1 MSPMHWLWLGALAL
15 MVLCLLVL
23 LPPLLGQ
30 GQPIDEQDNDVALR
44 QLYRSQLDDLAAQRR
59 AGQLDPIRH
68 DQAVEELQQRLLQEL
83 DARGAATSCARAWRV
98 APAWQRGS
106 ALLLS
111 LALPL
116 AAFVLYQRV
125 GDPRAAAALSAQ
137 AMAERRAPGSGQEPG
152 ADHAPS
158 GPQVE
163 AMVAG
168 LAQRLAEQ
176 PEDLGG
182 WLMLARSY
190 ETLERFEASAQ
201 AYRQALVQAQRS
213 GQEADLQARLLADLA
228 DVLASAQGGDLEGE
242 AGQAM
247 AAALALR
254 DDQPKALALAGTAA
268 WRRGDAA
275 LARQHW
281 QRLLKQL
288 EPGSEMAQRVREDL
302 LRLEL
307 AEPSGAMSPPSPGA
321 TQAAVPTSPVARDGL
336 GGRLRLHVVPGQVL
350 PPQAIIYL
358 VLRSAGQ
365 SRPLA
370 VLRLPARAG
379 DQDFRIGPAQ
389 RMDPSQPLV
398 DDGRLQLQARLSFS
412 GQALAQPGDLHS
424 ERQAVRL
431 GQGGLSLVLAATD
444 SAAVSAT
451 TGVPT
456 PP

>member
-15 MVLCLLVL
+15 MLLCLLVL

-30 GQPIDEQDNDVALR
+30 GAPGPEQDSEAALR
-44 QLYRSQLDDLAAQRR
+44 QLYRGQLDELAAQWR
-59 AGQLDPIRH
+59 AGQLDQARH

-83 DARGAATSCARAWRV
+83 DARGAAASSARVWR
-98 APAWQRGS
+98 AATAWQRGS

-116 AAFVLYQRV
+116 AAFALYQRV
-125 GDPRAAAALSAQ
+125 GDPRAAAELSAQ
-137 AMAERRAPGSGQEPG
+137 AMAERGAPGAGQPPG
-152 ADHAPS
+152 GEHAPA

-190 ETLERFEASAQ
+190 ETLERFDAAAQ

-213 GQEADLQARLLADLA
+213 GQEADLQARLQADLA
-228 DVLASAQGGDLEGE
+228 DVLASAQGGDLEGQAAE
-242 AGQAM
+242 AI
-247 AAALALR
+247 AAALALQA
-254 DDQPKALALAGTAA
+254 DQPKALALAGTAA

-281 QRLLKQL
+281 QRLLAQL
-288 EPGSEMAQRVREDL
+288 EPGSEMAQRVRDDL
-302 LRLEL
+302 LRLE
-307 AEPSGAMSPPSPGA
+307 
-321 TQAAVPTSPVARDGL
+321 QAAAPGVPAAPQAGGQAAAPAADALR
-336 GGRLRLHVVPGQVL
+336 GRLLLQVAPAQVL
-350 PPQAIIYL
+350 PPQAVIYV
-358 VLRSAGQ
+358 VLRSADQ
-365 SRPLA
+365 PRPLA
-370 VLRLPARAG
+370 ALRLPARAG
-379 DQDFRIGPAQ
+379 EQGFEIGPAQ

-398 DDGRLQLQARLSFS
+398 DDGRLQLQARLSLS

-424 ERQAVRL
+424 ERLAVRL
-431 GQGGLSLVLAATD
+431 GQGGLSLTLGAAGGPASTPP
-444 SAAVSAT
+444 AK
-451 TGVPT
+451 PT